1 MDPFVSLDATAQA
14 ELVRSGEV
22 TPLELVDAAIARIER
37 HNPKLNAVVH
47 TQFDTARARAKTPL
61 PQGPFTGVPF
71 LLKDLLAAQEGSPLR
86 FGSRFTK
93 DFVPEHDSELVKRH
107 LRAGLVMLGTTN
119 TPELGL
125 LPTTEGA
132 LHGPCR
138 NPWDVTRSP
147 GGSSGGAAA
156 AVASGMVPFAHASDG
171 GGSIRI
177 PASACGLFGLKPSR
191 GRNPTGP
198 ELADGVHWLVGEH
211 AVTRTVRDSA
221 ALLDATEGPD
231 VGAPYVAPPKT
242 RPYLMEVGAPPGRLR
257 IGLTLRN
264 AVGAPVHPECLAAVA
279 ATARLLEGLGH
290 SVLEGSLRIPGDEE
304 LGQHFMTAWAASVVN
319 SIEGL
324 GRRMRRTPSPEDFE
338 PFTWALYQFGLSQGL
353 SAYLHAQAEGLRFGR
368 AFARRFA
375 DVDVWL
381 LPTVTEP
388 APLLGTFA
396 APPDEPLGPLFR
408 AAAFT
413 PYCPMANMAGNPA
426 MSVPLHWSPEGLPVG
441 VQFIARHG
449 DEATL
454 FRLAS
459 QLESAH
465 PWTHRRPSVFG

>member
-14 ELVRSGEV
+14 ELVRRGEV

-37 HNPKLNAVVH
+37 HNPKLNAV
-47 TQFDTARARAKTPL
+47 TQQQFDTARLRAKGAL
-61 PQGPFTGVPF
+61 PRGPFTGVPF
-71 LLKDLLAAQEGSPLR
+71 LLKDLLAAQQGQPLTG
-86 FGSRFTK
+86 GSRFMK
-93 DFVPEHDSELVKRH
+93 DFVPDHDSELVKRH
-107 LRAGLVMLGTTN
+107 LRAGLVVLGKTN

-125 LPTTEGA
+125 LPTTESE
-132 LHGPCR
+132 LLGPCR
-138 NPWDVTRSP
+138 NPWNLERSA

-177 PASACGLFGLKPSR
+177 PASSCGLFGLKPTR

-198 ELADGVHWLVGEH
+198 DFADPYHWLVADH
-211 AVTRTVRDSA
+211 ALTRSVRDSA

-231 VGAPYVAPPKT
+231 VGAPYIAPPKA
-242 RPYLMEVGAPPGRLR
+242 RPYALEAGAPPGRLR
-257 IGLTLRN
+257 VGLALRN
-264 AVGAPVHPECLAAVA
+264 SVGAPVHPECLAAVA

-290 SVLEGSLRIPGDEE
+290 SVLELSLEAPGDEA
-304 LGQHFMTAWAASVVN
+304 LGQHFMTVWAAGVVYTIDRMAQR
-319 SIEGL
+319 S
-324 GRRMRRTPSPEDFE
+324 GRAPDAAHFE
-338 PFTWALYQFGLSQGL
+338 PFTWALYQFGLDQGL
-353 SAYLHAQAEGLRFGR
+353 SAYLLAQAELQRFSR
-368 AFARRFA
+368 LIARRFE

-388 APLLGTFA
+388 PAPLGTFA
-396 APPDEPLGPLFR
+396 APPDEPLAPLFR

-413 PYCPMANMAGNPA
+413 PYCPMANMTGCPA

-441 VQFIARHG
+441 VQFIGRFG

-454 FRLAS
+454 FRLAA

-465 PWTHRRPSVFG
+465 PWTHRRPAVFG

>member
-14 ELVRSGEV
+14 ELVRRREV

-37 HNPKLNAVVH
+37 CNPKLNAVVQ
-47 TQFDTARARAKTPL
+47 TQFDTARERARGPL
-61 PQGPFTGVPF
+61 PEGPFTGVPF
-71 LLKDLLAAQEGSPLR
+71 LLKDLIAAQRGQPLTG
-86 FGSRFTK
+86 GSRFMK
-93 DFVPEHDSELVKRH
+93 DFVPDHDSELVKRH
-107 LRAGLVMLGTTN
+107 LRAGLVVLGKTN

-132 LHGPCR
+132 LFGPCR
-138 NPWDVTRSP
+138 NPWDVARSA

-177 PASACGLFGLKPSR
+177 PASNCGLFGLKPTR

-198 ELADGVHWLVGEH
+198 DLGDAYHWMMAEH

-231 VGAPYVAPPKT
+231 LGAPSLAPPRN
-242 RPYLMEVGAPPGRLR
+242 RPFLMEVGAPPGRLR
-257 IGLTLRN
+257 IGLSLRN
-264 AVGAPVHPECLAAVA
+264 AVGAPVHPECLAAVVA
-279 ATARLLEGLGH
+279 AARRLEGLGH
-290 SVLEGSLRIPGDEE
+290 SVIEATLQVPGEEE
-304 LGQHFMTAWAASVVN
+304 LGQHFMTTWAAGVVY
-319 SIEGL
+319 GL
-324 GRRMRRTPSPEDFE
+324 DAMARRQGRAVEPSDVE
-338 PFTWALYQFGLSQGL
+338 PFTWALYRYGLSQGL
-353 SAYLHAQAEGLRFGR
+353 AAYLQAGAELQRFSR
-368 AFARRFA
+368 AFAHRF
-375 DVDVWL
+375 DEVDAWL

-388 APLLGTFA
+388 APLLGSFE
-396 APPDEPLGPLFR
+396 APADEPLQPLFR

-413 PYCPMANMAGNPA
+413 PYCPMANIAGNPA

-441 VQFIARHG
+441 VQFIGRSG

-454 FRLAS
+454 FRLAA
-459 QLESAH
+459 QLEAAH
-465 PWTHRRPSVFG
+465 PWTHRRPAVSA